1 MLKKIIS
8 MLAIASV
15 LSLGVIGCDGGL
27 NKEAIGKSKLQGEAA
42 ASRQEALKEKSS
54 SRPPGKDAYN

>member
-1 MLKKIIS
+1 MLKKMIS
-8 MLAIASV
+8 MLAMASV
-15 LSLGVIGCDGGL
+15 LSIGVIGCEV

-54 SRPPGKDAYN
+54 SRPPGPDAYK